1 MTGPVGADP
10 GLGEWLEGLDLEHD
24 EVSMLLE
31 RLPAG
36 TLGLMIYGSRARG
49 DHLPVSDFDLLRL
62 SRAASPT
69 FKVRR
74 VSVSSYSVEQL
85 RSATHTLFGTHLIRD
100 GRILYDPT
108 CELAKIVAELEPV
121 EPHVLLQTVHRY
133 SIILNQPRGER
144 VAYRSGLTRL
154 ARYLLRTAVYARAM
168 LGGAPCFSVRELATR
183 FSDPSLVTL
192 LASDPEVTGPPSM
205 ELLDEL
211 TARLVAILGPPPKNT
226 YGSLATLAVAMWDKD
241 RNLAALAIRAASED
255 EDTLDY
261 SDLPKVLL

>member
-10 GLGEWLEGLDLEHD
+10 GLDDWLEGLDLEPD

-49 DHLPVSDFDLLRL
+49 DHLPASDFDLLRL
-62 SRAASPT
+62 ARAASPP

-85 RSATHTLFGTHLIRD
+85 RSATRTLFGTHLIQD

-108 CELAKIVAELEPV
+108 REFAKIVAKLEPV

-168 LGGAPCFSVRELATR
+168 LGGTPCFSVRELATR
-183 FSDPSLVTL
+183 FSDPPLVTL
-192 LASDPEVTGPPSM
+192 LSDPEVTGPPSP

-211 TARLVAILGPPPKNT
+211 TARLVAILGPLPKNT
-226 YGSLATLAVAMWDKD
+226 YDSLATLAVATWDEE

-255 EDTLDY
+255 EDY
-261 SDLPKVLL
+261 PDLPKVPL